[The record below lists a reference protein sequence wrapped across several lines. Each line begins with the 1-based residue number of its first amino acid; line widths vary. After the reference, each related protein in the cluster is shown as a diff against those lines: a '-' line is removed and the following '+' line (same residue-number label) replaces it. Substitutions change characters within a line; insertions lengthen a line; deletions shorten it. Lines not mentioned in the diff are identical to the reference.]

1 VKPRLRP
8 WVLRI
13 HLWGALVLGLLLA
26 VICLSGSLAV
36 LRFDID
42 QMVHGRGAQDGG
54 EPASWDRVI
63 ATAQAGDC
71 PLADD
76 ELDWIAAPR
85 ATGGAIELWYR
96 PDGGDYQRRFLCPV
110 RGSVLGDTRGHWLS
124 ASMAW
129 IAELHRTLLLGAVGG
144 WLLGIGAFALLGFV
158 ATGLYLW
165 WPSLRR
171 GWAAVG
177 RIRWGTGSFLRHYD
191 THQVVAIWCIPV
203 FVLVATTGAMW
214 EWRWFDAGV
223 QYALGAN
230 STELGYAERHI
241 PWRDAPFAGRDG
253 LVAAARAAVDG
264 EVDEVTWLGP
274 YPEPHADE
282 TAADGDEQAGEAH
295 PLSIYFAYPGVMD
308 PYTGGVIVSVD
319 PWTGAVLDVDDP
331 RTGSLGK
338 RMRRSMF
345 ALHAGWWG
353 TPGSFWAWTGRI
365 LYILVGIAPTVLLV
379 TGLGIWRHRRRQRRS
394 RDRMNLS
401 GGDGQYC
408 HWNRPFENGDDLQ
421 RPTVRFR

>member
-1 VKPRLRP
+1 
-8 WVLRI
+8 
-13 HLWGALVLGLLLA
+13 VLGLLLA

-110 RGSVLGDTRGHWLS
+110 RGTVLGDTRGHWRS

-191 THQVVAIWCIPV
+191 THQVVAIWCVPV
-203 FVLVATTGAMW
+203 FLLAALYEDRRTKPLTIAGPDGTEARVRNLASAVGYDLEARDWSFPIRFRELAAGQEEEVGPVRARTFETRHQPDVHPHGISISAGPRRVVYSGDTG
-214 EWRWFDAGV
+214 WFDALPSHVAGADLFV
-223 QYALGAN
+223 CECTYFGFDFEYHLNHRLLSARKSEFDCGRMVLTHLGSEMAD
-230 STELGYAERHI
+230 R
-241 PWRDAPFAGRDG
+241 RGRCDFDTADDG
-253 LVAAARAAVDG
+253 LKL
-264 EVDEVTWLGP
+264 EL
-274 YPEPHADE
+274 
-282 TAADGDEQAGEAH
+282 
-295 PLSIYFAYPGVMD
+295 
-308 PYTGGVIVSVD
+308 
-319 PWTGAVLDVDDP
+319 
-331 RTGSLGK
+331 
-338 RMRRSMF
+338 
-345 ALHAGWWG
+345 
-353 TPGSFWAWTGRI
+353 
-365 LYILVGIAPTVLLV
+365 
-379 TGLGIWRHRRRQRRS
+379 
-394 RDRMNLS
+394 
-401 GGDGQYC
+401 
-408 HWNRPFENGDDLQ
+408 
-421 RPTVRFR
+421 